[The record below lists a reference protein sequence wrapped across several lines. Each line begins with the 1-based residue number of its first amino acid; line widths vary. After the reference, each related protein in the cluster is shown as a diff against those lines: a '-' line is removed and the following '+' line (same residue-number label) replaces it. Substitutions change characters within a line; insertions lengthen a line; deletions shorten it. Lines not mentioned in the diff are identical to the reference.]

1 MRLKSCWKTRIM
13 LGSPVT
19 HSSPPPPCSGLSMV
33 EALGALTW
41 RGQMDHI
48 SVANVDG
55 PVSVERAENLNQ
67 VSRLGFRLQNQEK
80 GC

>member
-1 MRLKSCWKTRIM
+1 M
-13 LGSPVT
+13 LENKNNVGVPGYP
-19 HSSPPPPCSGLSMV
+19 HLPNPPPPCSGLSMV

-67 VSRLGFRLQNQEK
+67 VSRLGFWLQNQEK

>member
-1 MRLKSCWKTRIM
+1 M

-19 HSSPPPPCSGLSMV
+19 HSSPHPLCSSLSTV

-41 RGQMDHI
+41 WGQVDHI
-48 SVANVDG
+48 SVANVDS

-67 VSRLGFRLQNQEK
+67 VSRLGFRLQNQEE
-80 GC
+80 GR

>member
-1 MRLKSCWKTRIM
+1 M
-13 LGSPVT
+13 LGSLVT
-19 HSSPPPPCSGLSMV
+19 HTSPIPSASSLSMV

-41 RGQMDHI
+41 WSQVDHI
-48 SVANVDG
+48 SVANVDS

-67 VSRLGFRLQNQEK
+67 VSRLGFRLQNQEE

>member
-1 MRLKSCWKTRIM
+1 MGARGI

-19 HSSPPPPCSGLSMV
+19 HSSPIPSASSFSTV

-41 RGQMDHI
+41 RGQVDHI
-48 SVANVDG
+48 SVANVDS
-55 PVSVERAENLNQ
+55 PVSVERAEDFNQ
-67 VSRLGFRLQNQEK
+67 VSGLGFGLQNQEE

>member
-1 MRLKSCWKTRIM
+1 M
-13 LGSPVT
+13 LGIPVT
-19 HSSPPPPCSGLSMV
+19 HTSPIPSASSLSMV

-41 RGQMDHI
+41 WSQVDHI
-48 SVANVDG
+48 SVANVDS

-67 VSRLGFRLQNQEK
+67 VSRLGFRLQNQEG